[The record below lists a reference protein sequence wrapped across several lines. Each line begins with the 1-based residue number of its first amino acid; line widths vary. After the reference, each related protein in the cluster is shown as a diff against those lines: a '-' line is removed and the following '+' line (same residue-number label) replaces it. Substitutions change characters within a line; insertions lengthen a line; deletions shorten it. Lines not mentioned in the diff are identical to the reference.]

1 MMGFPKTHNIPLVF
15 SIYKA
20 EPNQLININNL
31 KIMSRNSGSDPLLRR
46 RVFSLRGASPK
57 STAIK
62 PLPHLLLQLHHL
74 LVLLHRAT
82 ASQHRHVAAV
92 VAAQRVNPPGAD
104 DVIAAAAGAPRPR
117 RDRRCFL
124 PGLKEEEAAAPP
136 LPPQRLLAQHR
147 RNLVHR

>member
-1 MMGFPKTHNIPLVF
+1 MYLSYEVRIKIHDDDNFIQMMQPCCHVIKKLDMMMGFPKTHNIPLVF

-74 LVLLHRAT
+74 LVLLHRAP
-82 ASQHRHVAAV
+82 APQHRHVTAV

-104 DVIAAAAGAPRPR
+104 DVITAAARAPRP
-117 RDRRCFL
+117 
-124 PGLKEEEAAAPP
+124 
-136 LPPQRLLAQHR
+136 
-147 RNLVHR
+147 